1 MAMPG
6 LVAVS
11 RSIDVTALGSMA
23 ATRADGVG
31 GALGWGRRGPVA
43 ALRPRA
49 VAPAAASVP
58 TCNKGSEV

>member
-11 RSIDVTALGSMA
+11 RSIDVAALGSMA

-43 ALRPRA
+43 GGGTETPC
-49 VAPAAASVP
+49 S
-58 TCNKGSEV
+58 GSCSDKCADMQ